1 MTRAEKINYL
11 SGYRWAVE
19 NVKMLSERLVTLN
32 SKLYNVDSPVIT
44 DMPKGGLGIDTID
57 LLSDKLNIEQE
68 LMERLEFGLD
78 MKSEVIEVIRTV
90 RDPKLR
96 LILEM
101 KYLDLMSIGEIASR
115 LGYSS
120 NHISR
125 LHNEAIDT
133 LGGLEEQ
140 MAS

>member
-19 NVKMLSERLVTLN
+19 NIKMLSERLATLN

-68 LMERLEFGLD
+68 LLERLEYGLD
-78 MKSEVIEVIRTV
+78 MKSEVIGVIRTV

-101 KYLDLMSIGEIASR
+101 KYLDLMSIGEIAAR

-125 LHNEAIDT
+125 LHNEAIDS
-133 LGGLEEQ
+133 LSGLEEQ

>member
-1 MTRAEKINYL
+1 
-11 SGYRWAVE
+11 
-19 NVKMLSERLVTLN
+19 
-32 SKLYNVDSPVIT
+32 
-44 DMPKGGLGIDTID
+44 
-57 LLSDKLNIEQE
+57 
-68 LMERLEFGLD
+68 

-90 RDPKLR
+90 RDPNLR

-101 KYLDLMSIGEIASR
+101 KYLDFMSIGEIAIR

-125 LHNEAIDT
+125 LHNEAIDS

>member
-1 MTRAEKINYL
+1 MTRTEKINYL

-19 NVKMLSERLVTLN
+19 NIQMLSERLATLS

-44 DMPKGGLGIDTID
+44 DMPRGGLGIDTID

-68 LMERLEFGLD
+68 LLERLEFGLD

-101 KYLDLMSIGEIASR
+101 KYLDLMSIGEIANR

-125 LHNEAIDT
+125 LHNEAIDS